1 MANGGAHVGVRRERT
16 TKRADLRG
24 FREEAAYRPSSH
36 TRDEKDVEEGGFP
49 RAERERERERET
61 DRRRESSSVCVVR
74 ERGSFIQF
82 IQLQLESLKQRNLND
97 CNSFASQMDRSILPK
112 KEIQDASNAV
122 GHG

>member
-49 RAERERERERET
+49 RAERERERDRQTEEERALPFVLFEK
-61 DRRRESSSVCVVR
+61 EGHSFNSFSCSSS
-74 ERGSFIQF
+74 
-82 IQLQLESLKQRNLND
+82 L
-97 CNSFASQMDRSILPK
+97 
-112 KEIQDASNAV
+112 
-122 GHG
+122 

>member
-49 RAERERERERET
+49 RAERERERER
-61 DRRRESSSVCVVR
+61 DRQTEE
-74 ERGSFIQF
+74 ERALPFVLFEKEGHSF
-82 IQLQLESLKQRNLND
+82 
-97 CNSFASQMDRSILPK
+97 NSFSCS
-112 KEIQDASNAV
+112 SNL
-122 GHG
+122 

>member
-49 RAERERERERET
+49 RAERERERERER
-61 DRRRESSSVCVVR
+61 DRQKKRELFRLCCSRKRVIHSIHSVAARVF
-74 ERGSFIQF
+74 E
-82 IQLQLESLKQRNLND
+82 
-97 CNSFASQMDRSILPK
+97 A
-112 KEIQDASNAV
+112 KEPQ
-122 GHG
+122 

>member
-49 RAERERERERET
+49 RAERERE
-61 DRRRESSSVCVVR
+61 RRRESSSVCVVR